1 MQAMSIYANQKEID
15 RKIDEEMDD
24 VFDALIEHL
33 NPEVND
39 YWQEAIFFI
48 NLGRRSIREARQQKQ
63 DMQTVFRVFEAI
75 YPDSLDELNL
85 AIHER
90 QLIKQK
96 AQRELKK
103 MEEEWRNEE

>member
-1 MQAMSIYANQKEID
+1 
-15 RKIDEEMDD
+15 
-24 VFDALIEHL
+24 
-33 NPEVND
+33 
-39 YWQEAIFFI
+39 
-48 NLGRRSIREARQQKQ
+48 
-63 DMQTVFRVFEAI
+63 MQTVFRVFEAI